1 MLRIQGNTID
11 QPHSCGGDGTM
22 ALKQWLS
29 PITQCCSPERS
40 NACFLTHQHYRPLHK
55 QPQGVSFSIQW
66 LWLPPCSLK
75 RIHPRGKPVSK
86 RLVCELKEVMHWQE
100 QDDLCPAEIQHTGWQ
115 QPKLS
120 SIWGG
125 SSEQREGLWKSWDP
139 EGWTP
144 GFSMVLQLFRFP
156 DPLSSEVICV
166 CFPWH
171 QPCSTC
177 KVAKCCC

>member
-1 MLRIQGNTID
+1 MPASLPTNTTDPFTNDLREF
-11 QPHSCGGDGTM
+11 
-22 ALKQWLS
+22 LS
-29 PITQCCSPERS
+29 PYSCCGFHP
-40 NACFLTHQHYRPLHK
+40 
-55 QPQGVSFSIQW
+55 V
-66 LWLPPCSLK
+66 CSLK
-75 RIHPRGKPVSK
+75 RIHPRGKTVSK
-86 RLVCELKEVMHWQE
+86 KLVCESKEVMHWQE
-100 QDDLCPAEIQHTGWQ
+100 QDDLCLAEIQHTGWQ
-115 QPKLS
+115 QTKLS

-144 GFSMVLQLFRFP
+144 GFSMVLQFFRFP